1 MLKASFVCA
10 VVLLTAFNSYYFVPQ
25 AFQLMD
31 HDKDGILGKNDLR
44 ATWDSLG
51 KLVAEKELD
60 EMVNEASGPI
70 NFTQLLT
77 LFAKRMSGGSDE
89 DDVVIAAFKTFDE
102 EGKIDS
108 ERLKHALMT
117 WGDKFTEKEV
127 EEAYDSMDIDDSG
140 FIDTHKLISM
150 LTASSEEEEPADGGE
165 AA

>member
-1 MLKASFVCA
+1 
-10 VVLLTAFNSYYFVPQ
+10 
-25 AFQLMD
+25 MD

-51 KLVAEKELD
+51 RLVAEKELD

-77 LFAKRMSGGSDE
+77 LFAKRMSGGSDD
-89 DDVVIAAFKTFDE
+89 DDVVIAAFKTFDD

-117 WGDKFTEKEV
+117 WGDVFTLKEV
-127 EEAYDSMDIDDSG
+127 DEAYDAMDIDDKG
-140 FIDTHKLISM
+140 MIDTQKLIAM
-150 LTASSEEEEPADGGE
+150 LTSSAEEEDGGE